1 MEDLDAFR
9 KAVTS
14 RYRVGRELGRGGWGV
29 VYAAQEVAG
38 GATVAMKV
46 LHPEM
51 VGTTGRKRFL
61 QEIDFARR
69 LSHPGIVPLLDS
81 GEAAGTLY
89 YVMPLVAGASL
100 QHRLKRER
108 QLPVP
113 EAVRIAGE
121 VAEALAYAHA
131 QGIVHRDVK
140 PANILLGPER
150 AIVADFGVARAL
162 LRSSSVE
169 SISSSGVQVGTVEYM
184 APEQA
189 AGDSEIDG
197 RADLY
202 SLGCVLYEM
211 LAGGPPFVG
220 LNAQSTLARHAMDP
234 VPPLRTVRPSVPK
247 SVEEVVY
254 QALAKAPADRFRDT
268 MEFAD
273 ALRKVA
279 ADPLVLVVD
288 TGASR
293 RRRRLMA
300 AIAAVLAVGG
310 LWWAQRMAVAAEA
323 SRVAAADSTSVVI
336 FPVEGA
342 ASTSEAARLDEGLRR
357 AFVRWKGLQAVDP
370 SELRERLPA
379 GGRPGAS
386 QSREIALAERA
397 RRWVRAS
404 VTSEAGEARL
414 RLSLHDAAAPGAAL
428 AEVDGVLPIPGADRD
443 RALDL
448 LADRVLVR
456 SQVPAA
462 ARSSGNGTTS
472 LPARQAYV
480 AGLIAFDAWQLA
492 RADTQFGA
500 ALRFDPEFAAASLG
514 VALSRY
520 WTMQRTPLWTPAA
533 NAANAG
539 RTRLT
544 AREREQVDALLDVVA
559 RRLPEAC
566 ARWEALTRAD
576 TLDFAAW
583 YGAAQCLARDPL
595 VLRDARS
602 PSGWR
607 FRTSYRAALERY
619 RRAFSLHPA
628 VLRALRDNAF
638 EATRRL
644 LKTSV
649 GDVRGGVPAPPDT
662 GMFSAY
668 ATLVNDTLAFIPFP
682 SGAFVADDPRA
693 LARMPTTVGQ
703 AIRRQR
709 EFFRDVAT
717 SWAAAVPQDLEAR
730 EAVAWSLLIIGDRA
744 AVDSIVSARRLA
756 RTAPESLRV
765 MATEA
770 WMRAQVSIPDDRTG
784 VERSRDVADSVLRH
798 PRASEVEPQV
808 LAGLAALTGR
818 GARAAA
824 AARAMTRSVIS
835 GLPPALA
842 SDAAAL
848 RVFAALGGPVDSLRV
863 LEGRVDSLILA
874 LVPADEQDAVRQRA
888 MARAASLAF
897 AVRPFAS
904 AALLGRGGDYLLG
917 AHFSWLRHDTTRV
930 RGVMARL
937 RASRSQ
943 FGPADLTLDA
953 LLPEAE
959 LLCAANGAAAA
970 AAWLDP
976 TLAALRMRATAIDAV
991 HAAAMVRALRLRGD
1005 LALALGDSASASRWR
1020 VPSLI
1025 LWVNSD
1031 AALARPLSA
1040 PALCA
1045 R

>member
-1 MEDLDAFR
+1 M
-9 KAVTS
+9 
-14 RYRVGRELGRGGWGV
+14 

-268 MEFAD
+268 RAFAA
-273 ALRKVA
+273 ALKQVSD
-279 ADPLVLVVD
+279 DPLVRVVD
-288 TGASR
+288 GGASR
-293 RRRRLMA
+293 RRRLTMA
-300 AIAAVLAVGG
+300 AAAAVLAVGG
-310 LWWAQRMAVAAEA
+310 LWWARRVAVAAEA
-323 SRVAAADSTSVVI
+323 GRVAAADTTRVVI

-342 ASTSEAARLDEGLRR
+342 ASAGEAARLDEGMRR

-370 SELRERLPA
+370 SALRERLPA
-379 GGRPGAS
+379 SGPPGAS
-386 QSREIALAERA
+386 QSRDIALAERA
-397 RRWVRAS
+397 RRWVQSS
-404 VTSEAGEARL
+404 VTSSARDTRL
-414 RLSLHDAAAPGAAL
+414 RVTLHDASAPGSAL
-428 AEVDGVLPIPGADRD
+428 AEVDGLLPDSGAARDSVLDG
-443 RALDL
+443 
-448 LADRVLVR
+448 LAERLLVR
-456 SQVPAA
+456 SEVPAA
-462 ARSSGNGTTS
+462 SRSAGSGTAS

-480 AGLIAFDAWQLA
+480 AGLVAFDAWQLA
-492 RADTQFGA
+492 RADSQFSA

-514 VALSRY
+514 VALTRH
-520 WTMQRTPLWTPAA
+520 WTNQRTPLWTPAA

-539 RTRLT
+539 RARLT
-544 AREREQVDALLDVVA
+544 AREREQVDALQDVVA
-559 RRLPEAC
+559 RRHPEAC

-583 YGAAQCLARDPL
+583 YGAAHCLARDNL

-628 VLRALRDNAF
+628 VLQALRDNAF
-638 EATRRL
+638 EPVRRL

-649 GDVRGGVPAPPDT
+649 SDVRSGAAAPPDT
-662 GMFSAY
+662 GVFVAF
-668 ATLVNDTLAFIPFP
+668 ATLLNDTLAFVPFP
-682 SGAFVADDPRA
+682 AAAFEASDPRA
-693 LARMPTTVGQ
+693 LSRMPATVGQ
-703 AIRRQR
+703 ALKRQR
-709 EFFRDVAT
+709 EFFRDLAI
-717 SWAAAVPQDLEAR
+717 SWAAAVPQGLEAR
-730 EAVAWSLLIIGDRA
+730 EAIAWSLLIIGDRA

-756 RTAPESLRV
+756 RSTPESLRV

-770 WMRAQVSIPDDRTG
+770 WMRAQVAIPDDRAG
-784 VERSRDVADSVLRH
+784 VRRSRAVADSVLRH
-798 PRASEVEPQV
+798 PRAAEVEPQV
-808 LAGLAALTGR
+808 LAGIAALTGR
-818 GARAAA
+818 GSRAAGA
-824 AARAMTRSVIS
+824 VRAMTTAVI
-835 GLPPALA
+835 GGVPPALA
-842 SDAAAL
+842 ADATVL
-848 RVFAALGGPVDSLRV
+848 RVYAAIGGPVDSLRV
-863 LEGRVDSLILA
+863 LEGRVDSLIAA
-874 LVPADEQDAVRQRA
+874 LVPAAEQEAVRQRA

-904 AALLGRGGDYLLG
+904 AELLGRSGDYLLG
-917 AHFSWLRHDTTRV
+917 AQAAWLRRDTAQV
-930 RGVMARL
+930 REVMSRL

-959 LLCAANGAAAA
+959 LLCAASGPAAA
-970 AAWLDP
+970 AAWLEP
-976 TLAALRMRATAIDAV
+976 TLAALRLRATAIDAV
-991 HAAAMVRALRLRGD
+991 HAASMVRAVRLRGD
-1005 LALALGDSASASRWR
+1005 LALALGDTASATRWR
-1020 VPSLI
+1020 APSQI
-1025 LWVNSD
+1025 LWADAD
-1031 AALARPLSA
+1031 AALARPLST
-1040 PALCA
+1040 PALCV